1 MPPRPGKGGQA
12 SAWTPGRPA
21 DEDAETAR
29 ILASYPPELLQPVD
43 MAVLLGQG
51 EHAVAE
57 NKLGLELMARAR
69 IKTIPDS
76 FSSSLLLAHI
86 KDWQS
91 ELREW
96 EIGPEPSETEREA
109 LINVEYAVR
118 RLTTALNNLKAQMS
132 LSGSRIASSTFAA
145 HWSQDRLDRLRREL
159 DDLRSLAGSP
169 EVTET
174 MRRED
179 RPLKP
184 KDGWSTREALY
195 GGDIPG
201 LYTRLFGRPYT
212 ASGKADAFPS
222 EGVRFACVI
231 AAEVLG
237 RTVSPENVV
246 RQRTSYRRARG
257 GKHGQI

>member
-1 MPPRPGKGGQA
+1 MPPRPGKDGQA

-21 DEDAETAR
+21 DEDAETAH
-29 ILASYPPELLQPVD
+29 ILTSYPPELLQLDD
-43 MAVLLGQG
+43 MAVVLGT
-51 EHAVAE
+51 ADYAAAE
-57 NKLGLELMARAR
+57 NKRGLELMARAR
-69 IKTIPDS
+69 IETIPDS

-86 KDWQS
+86 RSWQS

-96 EIGPEPSETEREA
+96 EIGPEPREIEREA

-118 RLTTALNNLKAQMS
+118 RLTTALDDLKAQMS
-132 LSGSRIASSTFAA
+132 LLGSRVANSTFAA
-145 HWSQDRLDRLRREL
+145 HWDQVRLDRLRREL
-159 DDLRSLAGSP
+159 DDLRNMARSP

-184 KDGWSTREALY
+184 KGGWSTREALY
-195 GGDIPG
+195 GNDIPG

-212 ASGKADAFPS
+212 ASGKTNIRPS

-231 AAEVLG
+231 ATEVLG
-237 RTVSPENVV
+237 CTVSPENVV
-246 RQRTSYRRARG
+246 RQRTSYRGAQG
-257 GKHGQI
+257 GKHGQK